1 MIVVLRTELP
11 QFLHEA
17 GLAKTG
23 MVGVTQPRRVA
34 AMTVAKRVAQEMG
47 TKLGEGVGYT
57 IRFED
62 VTSPSTK
69 VRDSRLSKNR
79 LIWSRV
85 SRPSTNARR
94 PLAPSI
100 YRSNSLPMVCCC
112 VRPCSTPCSSI
123 TP

>member
-1 MIVVLRTELP
+1 MAGPNGLISRYRVCGVCVCDCAELP

-47 TKLGEGVGYT
+47 TQLGEGVGYT

-62 VTSPSTK
+62 VTSQNTK
-69 VRDSRLSKNR
+69 VRR
-79 LIWSRV
+79 
-85 SRPSTNARR
+85 
-94 PLAPSI
+94 
-100 YRSNSLPMVCCC
+100 SLPGEHA
-112 VRPCSTPCSSI
+112 SLLTTPWVERFLSS
-123 TP
+123 

>member
-1 MIVVLRTELP
+1 MAPCVYRVCVCVRARDCVELP

-47 TKLGEGVGYT
+47 TQLGEGVGYT

-62 VTSPSTK
+62 VTSPNTK
-69 VRDSRLSKNR
+69 VRRSLRFLAAGGHASLLTMPWVEFLS
-79 LIWSRV
+79 S
-85 SRPSTNARR
+85 
-94 PLAPSI
+94 
-100 YRSNSLPMVCCC
+100 
-112 VRPCSTPCSSI
+112 
-123 TP
+123 